1 MPLPSISIERQKAL
15 NIALKVLKVFLVV
28 LLLYFFI
35 CSLSWLS
42 DSFKLLAGMSTG
54 M

>member
-15 NIALKVLKVFLVV
+15 NIALKVLKVVLVV
-28 LLLYFFI
+28 FLLYFFI

-54 M
+54 K